1 MPYEQKHEPLIT
13 EDPMARIHNAK
24 AVVKQFKRAAGVII
38 TEDREVMVPTGTATL
53 GNKSWGKV
61 DYLVNHCGYRL
72 VR

>member
-1 MPYEQKHEPLIT
+1 
-13 EDPMARIHNAK
+13 MARIHNVEEVEEQFEQF
-24 AVVKQFKRAAGVII
+24 AVITI
-38 TEDREVMVPTGTATL
+38 TEDREVIIPAGTATL

>member
-1 MPYEQKHEPLIT
+1 
-13 EDPMARIHNAK
+13 MARMHDMEK
-24 AVVKQFKRAAGVII
+24 VVEQLDALMGVTVTEEGELII
-38 TEDREVMVPTGTATL
+38 PQGTTTL

>member
-1 MPYEQKHEPLIT
+1 
-13 EDPMARIHNAK
+13 MARIHSAEE
-24 AVVKQFKRAAGVII
+24 VKEQIVQFASVSITANREVII
-38 TEDREVMVPTGTATL
+38 PAGTATL